1 MDICVPIISL
11 LVSTHTGSSSSK
23 SDHICVF
30 PRNVISLDELQ
41 SFVCHLSRNR
51 EAGLINTDDLSF
63 DDDFS
68 LDDNIYVS
76 FDNPDIPSSEL
87 KVSFPLLSQSLGNLM
102 PLDYFFETQV
112 ALEAPISM
120 QCCLELSSLAASS
133 KDQALLN
140 GIGKSKQEYDN
151 LKSLTGLK
159 WIDLFKTFPSLSKQV
174 TINFLLR
181 NCKMNHP
188 RSYSM

>member
-1 MDICVPIISL
+1 MIIIFQ
-11 LVSTHTGSSSSK
+11 T
-23 SDHICVF
+23 DHISVS
-30 PRNVISLDELQ
+30 PRNVISFDELQ
-41 SFVCHLSRNR
+41 LFVRHLSRNR
-51 EAGLINTDDLSF
+51 EAGLIKIDDLSF

-76 FDNPDIPSSEL
+76 FHNPDIPSSEL
-87 KVSFPLLSQSLGNLM
+87 KVYFPLLSQSLGNLM

-112 ALEAPISM
+112 SLDSPISM
-120 QCCLELSSLAASS
+120 RACLELSSLATSS

-140 GIGKSKQEYDN
+140 KFGKSKQEYDN
-151 LKSLTGLK
+151 FLSLTGLK
-159 WIDLFKTFPSLSKQV
+159 WIDLYKTFPSLSKQV
-174 TINFLLR
+174 TINFLLC